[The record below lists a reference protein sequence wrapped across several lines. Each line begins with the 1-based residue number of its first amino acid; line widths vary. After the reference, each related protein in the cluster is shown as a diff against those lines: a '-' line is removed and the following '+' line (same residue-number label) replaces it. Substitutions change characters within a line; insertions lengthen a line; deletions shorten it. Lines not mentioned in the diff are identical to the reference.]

1 MMIQIVDEE
10 TIYDKVDAKFINNIY
25 WISELNDSEDSEYL
39 KGRYWIPNP
48 EESKEEIAQN
58 VDYQQTKKNQK
69 VTKKIFM
76 LD

>member
-25 WISELNDSEDSEYL
+25 WISELNDSEDSEYS
-39 KGRYWIPNP
+39 KGRYWILNP

-58 VDYQQTKKNQK
+58 VDYSSRPRRTRR
-69 VTKKIFM
+69 
-76 LD
+76 